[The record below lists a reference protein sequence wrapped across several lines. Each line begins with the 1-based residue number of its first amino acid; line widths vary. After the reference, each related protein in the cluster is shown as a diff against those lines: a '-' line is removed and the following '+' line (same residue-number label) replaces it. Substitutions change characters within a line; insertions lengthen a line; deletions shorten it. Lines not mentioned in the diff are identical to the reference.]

1 MGRGVNQSENENIAK
16 EISRFLWEFASEEN
30 KPTSRRQREL
40 GISDGWSAAKD
51 DASLGNFP
59 ANVSGLQVLRRSE
72 VPVAVALPPPFA
84 K

>member
-1 MGRGVNQSENENIAK
+1 MRTLPKKLVDFYGNSPRKRINLGPIRAVV
-16 EISRFLWEFASEEN
+16 RD
-30 KPTSRRQREL
+30 L

-59 ANVSGLQVLRRSE
+59 ANVSGLQVLHRSE